1 MLKNQ
6 QKDLVVPS
14 HHAVHLWICPLHP
27 TEWWF
32 MELFETE
39 FVSKAWPVAC
49 TGRGNLD
56 YPQLEMKFLWRLGLC
71 FWWTGKAFGRVSN
84 LGIWW
89 NSLSWRSHIPNLN
102 QFDSLDALAF
112 YRRGWKLKPSNLEC
126 SVPRAGRDTVNKKS
140 KHGSLEWIDIYRI
153 EIRLVLISPC
163 QRARSACDNLWL
175 ASPTWWSCW
184 CMFFNRIIYLS
195 PKNHVS
201 VKNGCISNRSVT
213 FQIFRPIFHWNH
225 DISWFMGERVVS
237 SYTRVKV
244 NGTLTRLTMHYS
256 IGLY

>member
-1 MLKNQ
+1 MSPTPYRMMIHGAFRN
-6 QKDLVVPS
+6 
-14 HHAVHLWICPLHP
+14 WICFKSMTGRLRRARQPWLSSAGN
-27 TEWWF
+27 EV
-32 MELFETE
+32 
-39 FVSKAWPVAC
+39 FVKAWVV
-49 TGRGNLD
+49 
-56 YPQLEMKFLWRLGLC
+56 FLMN
-71 FWWTGKAFGRVSN
+71 KQAAFGRVSN

-89 NSLSWRSHIPNLN
+89 NSLSWKSHIPNLN

-153 EIRLVLISPC
+153 EIRLVLLSPC

-244 NGTLTRLTMHYS
+244 NGTRTRLTMHYS